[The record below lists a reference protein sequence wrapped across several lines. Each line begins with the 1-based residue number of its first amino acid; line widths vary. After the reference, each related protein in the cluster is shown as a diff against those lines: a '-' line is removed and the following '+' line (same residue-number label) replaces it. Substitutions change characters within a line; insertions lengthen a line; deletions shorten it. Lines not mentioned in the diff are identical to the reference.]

1 MKQVAGI
8 AAALLASVASAIPA
22 AASADDFDAAL
33 NEISE
38 QSLKAHYAALASD
51 AMEGRFAGTAAY
63 QRAADY
69 VAEQFALI
77 GLEAAGEEGWFQEV
91 PLVSYRIDTETA
103 TVYTHRDGIDTE
115 LTYREDY
122 GMGGDKVRESTEVR
136 AEVVYVGFGVHAPEL
151 GYSDYDGVDVEG
163 KIVAMFRGAP
173 STFPHN
179 ERAFYSSGRSKASEA
194 VRRGAVGTIGLRSRR
209 AEKQF
214 PWERFKQ
221 QMGTRPGMAWV
232 NLSGQANDYFP
243 ELGGA
248 VILSREAATGLFDG
262 SPLRF
267 DDALDAIDNDDIKSM
282 PLGVEVSMSRRTS
295 HEEITS
301 PNVIGMIRGS
311 DPALADEF
319 VIFSA
324 HLDGLGRGAA
334 EDGDDI
340 YNGAYDNAMGVA
352 LMLETAKALVKS
364 PPRRSVL
371 FVAVTGEERGLLGS
385 DYFAHYPT
393 VPSASLVANV
403 NLDMPLFL
411 YPLADLVAFGAEHS
425 SLKSP
430 VEAAAAAEGFALTP
444 DPLPEETLFIRSDQ
458 YSFVRKGVPA
468 VFLVSGFNAADEGID
483 GEALFRSHLTT
494 HYHRPSDDLDL
505 PVDWDS
511 AIRFARTKARI
522 GQLVGN
528 DDARPTWNA
537 GDFFGEKF
545 GR

>member
-1 MKQVAGI
+1 MRRFPLIAGVAII
-8 AAALLASVASAIPA
+8 ALSTAPRAGADEFTEAL
-22 AASADDFDAAL
+22 D
-33 NEISE
+33 EITE
-38 QSLKAHYAALASD
+38 TSLREHYAILAGD
-51 AMEGRFAGTAAY
+51 EMEGRFAGTDGY

-69 VAEQFALI
+69 VADQFALI
-77 GLEAAGEEGWFQEV
+77 GLEAAGDEGWFQQV
-91 PLVSYRIDTETA
+91 PLVSYRVDTETT
-103 TVYTHRDGIDTE
+103 TVYTHRDGVDSE

-122 GMGGDKVRESTEVR
+122 GMGGDKVRESNELR

-151 GYSDYDGVDVEG
+151 GHSDYDGVDVDG
-163 KIVAMFRGAP
+163 KIVALFGGAP

-179 ERAFYSSGRSKASEA
+179 ERAFYASGRTKAQEA

-209 AEKQF
+209 AEKQY
-214 PWERFKQ
+214 PWERYKK

-243 ELGGA
+243 ELGGSM
-248 VILSREAATGLFDG
+248 VLSREAATALFDG
-262 SPLRF
+262 SPLGF
-267 DDALDAIDNDDIKSM
+267 EAALDAYDNDEVRSI

-295 HEEITS
+295 HEQITS
-301 PNVIGMIRGS
+301 PNVVGLIRGT
-311 DPALADEF
+311 DPELADEF
-319 VIFSA
+319 VVFSA
-324 HLDGLGRGAA
+324 HLDGLGFGAP
-334 EDGDDI
+334 EDGDAI

-352 LMLETAKALVKS
+352 LMIETAKALMQA

-393 VPSASLVANV
+393 VPSAAMVANV

-425 SLKSP
+425 SLEDP
-430 VEAAAAAEGFALTP
+430 VRAAAEAEGFALTP

-468 VFLVSGFNAADEGID
+468 VFLVSGFNSADAEVN
-483 GEALFRSHLTT
+483 GEELFRAHLTT
-494 HYHRPSDDLDL
+494 HYHRPSDDLEL

-511 AIRFARTKARI
+511 AVRFARAKARI
-522 GQLVGN
+522 GHLVGN
-528 DDARPTWNA
+528 DHERPTWNP